1 MTTLDYGGDR
11 EPMLYAQLGQ
21 QPPWRATETS
31 PNRSSGLLSCLS
43 ARPPDLADAARTRPR
58 VVARF
63 PSTVVHRL
71 QARGVGARPEVAL
84 WAIHRFIRLLSRP
97 AVELPEHMPK
107 QLYFP
112 SQLTVARR
120 EAYPER
126 KNAIASLTRAAPPI

>member
-58 VVARF
+58 VVAVFVSIVPFVYSKRAA
-63 PSTVVHRL
+63 S
-71 QARGVGARPEVAL
+71 ARAL
-84 WAIHRFIRLLSRP
+84 RSRMDDQSFCRRYEHCIL
-97 AVELPEHMPK
+97 AEELPR
-107 QLYFP
+107 
-112 SQLTVARR
+112 AR
-120 EAYPER
+120 A
-126 KNAIASLTRAAPPI
+126 NT

>member
-58 VVARF
+58 VVAVF
-63 PSTVVHRL
+63 VSIVPFVYLL
-71 QARGVGARPEVAL
+71 QARGVGACPEVAYGRS
-84 WAIHRFIRLLSRP
+84 IVLSP
-97 AVELPEHMPK
+97 L
-107 QLYFP
+107 
-112 SQLTVARR
+112 
-120 EAYPER
+120 
-126 KNAIASLTRAAPPI
+126 